1 MADAFPPRR
10 PVAAARTPRRLVT
23 VPAPIRVL
31 VVDDEPSICRALA
44 IALRR
49 AGCEPITA
57 ESADAALAILRAQR
71 VDALVLDLRIP
82 DMRGDA
88 VFHLATAIQPH
99 LKRQTMF
106 VTGDVTERADTL
118 IRACGAPYV
127 RKPFTLSDVTDTVQ
141 ALVPAARREQ
151 A

>member
-1 MADAFPPRR
+1 MT
-10 PVAAARTPRRLVT
+10 AAP
-23 VPAPIRVL
+23 PIRVL

-57 ESADAALAILRAQR
+57 ESADAALGILRTQH

-88 VFHLATAIQPH
+88 VFHLATALQPH
-99 LKRQTMF
+99 LRRQTMF

-127 RKPFTLSDVTDTVQ
+127 RKPFALADITDTVQ

>member
-1 MADAFPPRR
+1 MADALPPRR

-57 ESADAALAILRAQR
+57 ESADAALAILRAQH

-127 RKPFTLSDVTDTVQ
+127 RKPFALADITDTVQ
-141 ALVPAARREQ
+141 ALVPAARRER

>member
-1 MADAFPPRR
+1 M
-10 PVAAARTPRRLVT
+10 T
-23 VPAPIRVL
+23 PAPLRVL

-57 ESADAALAILRAQR
+57 ETADAALGILRAQH

-88 VFHLATAIQPH
+88 LFHVATALQPH
-99 LKRQTMF
+99 LRRQTMF
-106 VTGDVTERADTL
+106 VTGDVTERAEVL
-118 IRACGAPYV
+118 IRGCGAPYV
-127 RKPFTLSDVTDTVQ
+127 RKPFALADITDTVQ
-141 ALVPAARREQ
+141 ALVPAARREER